1 MELGWFFAGLLLGGA
16 LVGVAFALLSAG
28 NYPKGYIDAMNE
40 VGRDESRDI
49 E

>member
-28 NYPKGYIDAMNE
+28 NYHKGYIDAMNE
-40 VGRDESRDI
+40 AGRDESRDF

>member
-1 MELGWFFAGLLLGGA
+1 MAVWFIAGILSGGT
-16 LVGVAFALLSAG
+16 LVGVAFACLSAG
-28 NYPKGYIDAMNE
+28 NYHRGYIDAMNE